1 MTAERKSA
9 NSLTLALRNPQ
20 FRLYT
25 FGGLPSLL
33 GTWVQRVAV
42 GWLAWELTHMNIWVG
57 AIALADMLPMVF
69 IGPVAGAMAD
79 RLDRLSVCRFLQ
91 ILAMCQA
98 LTLAAITLAGFMT
111 VELLVVLA
119 AVQGALSAATQ
130 PFRHAIVAN
139 LVTREELPG
148 AIATNSIAWHGSR
161 FVGPAIAGIV
171 IATVGVG
178 AAFVING
185 LSYVSFLYALFRIKV
200 PPNPK
205 SERSLTELPHEIL
218 EGARYAFTHPVIGPM
233 LLVLFVCSVVG
244 RAAMELLPG
253 FSAEVLG
260 RGEAGFAS
268 LVSAAGMGAML
279 GALWFGWRAKMGGL
293 VRIVTLNVFVLCLS
307 LLALVSSTRFE
318 FALASLV
325 LAGGSLLI
333 SGISIQ
339 TMVQS
344 NVTDDLRGRVMGIYG
359 WCWMGSPGLGAILI
373 GAVSD
378 YAGLRWPI
386 FVSALFVLMA
396 GVWIWRRQGML
407 ASASMAYR
415 PKTGPTRG
423 AD

>member
-1 MTAERKSA
+1 MTAERKKPSA
-9 NSLTLALRNPQ
+9 IALALRNPQ

-25 FGGLPSLL
+25 VGGLPSLL

-79 RLDRLSVCRFLQ
+79 RLDRLTVCRFLQ
-91 ILAMCQA
+91 ILAMFQA
-98 LTLAAITLAGFMT
+98 LSLAVITLAGFMT
-111 VELLVVLA
+111 IELLVALTV
-119 AVQGALSAATQ
+119 VQGVLSAATQ

-148 AIATNSIAWHGSR
+148 AIATNSVAWHGSR
-161 FVGPAIAGIV
+161 FVGPAIAGLI
-171 IATVGVG
+171 IAYMNVGT
-178 AAFVING
+178 AFAVNA
-185 LSYVSFLYALFRIKV
+185 LSYIPFLYALFTIKV

-205 SERSLTELPHEIL
+205 SERSLTELPREIL
-218 EGARYAFTHPVIGPM
+218 EGARYAFTHPIIGSM
-233 LLVLFVCSVVG
+233 LLVLVVCSVVG
-244 RAAMELLPG
+244 RAAVELLPG
-253 FSAEVLG
+253 FSVEVLG

-268 LVSAAGMGAML
+268 LVSAAGLGAML

-293 VRIVTLNVFVLCLS
+293 VRIVVFNVFILCFS
-307 LLALVSSTRFE
+307 LFALVSSTRFE
-318 FALASLV
+318 FALVSLV

-344 NVTDDLRGRVMGIYG
+344 NVAEELRGRVMGIYG

-378 YAGLRWPI
+378 HIGLRLPI
-386 FVSALFVLMA
+386 FVSALFVLIA
-396 GVWIWRRQGML
+396 GLWILRRQGTL
-407 ASASMAYR
+407 TSASAALR
-415 PKTGPTRG
+415 PKSPGS
-423 AD
+423 D